1 MTSNGRQCAGIRPYD
16 GRQQHRGLDSSTTK
30 DVIQKG
36 ISVVGDLLGVVGF
49 PFGGAL
55 VSFYT
60 NFLNTIWP
68 SEDPWK
74 AFMEQVEALMDQK
87 IADYAKNKALA
98 ELQGLQNNVEDYV
111 SALSSWQ
118 KNPAAPF
125 RNPHSQGRIRELFSQ
140 AESHF
145 RNSMPSFAISGYE
158 VLFLTTYAQAANTH
172 LFLLKDAQIY
182 GEEWGYEK
190 EDIAEFYK
198 RQLKLTQEYTDHCVK
213 WYNVGLDKLRGSS
226 YESWVN
232 FNRYRREMTLT
243 VLDLIALFP
252 LYDVRLY
259 PKEVKTELTRDV
271 LTDPIVGVNNLRGYG
286 TTFSNIENY
295 IRKPHLFD
303 YLHRIQ
309 FHTRFQPGYYGN
321 DSFNYWSG
329 NYVSTRPSIG
339 SNDIITSPFYGNKS
353 SEPVQNLEFNGEKVY
368 RAVANTN
375 LAVWPSA
382 VYSGVTKVEFSQYND
397 QTDEASTQTYDSKR
411 NVGAVSWDSIDQ
423 LPPETTDEPL
433 EKGYSHQ
440 LNYVMCFL
448 MQGSRGTIPVL
459 TWTHKSVDFFNMIDS
474 KKITQLPLTKST
486 NLGSG
491 TSVVKGPGFTG
502 GDILRRTSPGQIST
516 LRVNITAPLS
526 QRYRVRIRYAST
538 TNLQF
543 HTSIDGRPINQGNFS
558 ATMSSGS
565 NLQSGSFRTVGFT
578 TPFNFSNGSSVFT
591 LSAHVFNSG
600 NEVYIDRIEFVPAE
614 VTFEAE
620 YDLERA
626 QKAVNELFTSSNQI
640 GLKTDVTDY
649 HIDQV

>member
-1 MTSNGRQCAGIRPYD
+1 MNPNNRSEHDTITGTENNEVPTNHVQYPLAETPNPTLEDLNYKEFLRMTADNNTEE
-16 GRQQHRGLDSSTTK
+16 LDSSTTK
-30 DVIQKG
+30 DVIQLG
-36 ISVVGDLLGVVGF
+36 ISVVGDLLGVVGI

-74 AFMEQVEALMDQK
+74 AYMEQVEALMDQK

-98 ELQGLQNNVEDYV
+98 ELQGLHYNVEDYV

-118 KNPAAPF
+118 NNPVSS

-145 RNSMPSFAISGYE
+145 RNSMPSFAIPGYE

-198 RQLKLTQEYTDHCVK
+198 RQLKLTLEYTDHCVK

-259 PKEVKTELTRDV
+259 PIEVKTELTRDV
-271 LTDPIVGVNNLRGYG
+271 LTDPFVGVNNLRGYG

-295 IRKPHLFD
+295 IRLPHLFD

-353 SEPVQNLEFNGEKVY
+353 SDPVQNLEFNGEKVY

-382 VYSGVTKVEFSQYND
+382 VYSGVTKVEFSLYND
-397 QTDEASTQTYDSKR
+397 QTDEASTLDVRLKKKCWRGQLGFYRSIASRNNRRTSRKGIKPSFQLCNVLINAGKKSNNPSVNLDTKKCRLYKHDRFEINYTTSVSKGILVTIWCFR
-411 NVGAVSWDSIDQ
+411 CRRSKVYRRRYHSMHRKCKCG
-423 LPPETTDEPL
+423 
-433 EKGYSHQ
+433 
-440 LNYVMCFL
+440 NYIRYTGCVVLSKISSKNSLCIYISDNIYTQFR
-448 MQGSRGTIPVL
+448 RGTIKSILFRKNDKKRRHINVKFIKFSKNQHTIRIIREKL
-459 TWTHKSVDFFNMIDS
+459 TN
-474 KKITQLPLTKST
+474 
-486 NLGSG
+486 
-491 TSVVKGPGFTG
+491 
-502 GDILRRTSPGQIST
+502 RRHRIKCWRQS
-516 LRVNITAPLS
+516 L
-526 QRYRVRIRYAST
+526 YRQNRIY
-538 TNLQF
+538 
-543 HTSIDGRPINQGNFS
+543 
-558 ATMSSGS
+558 SS
-565 NLQSGSFRTVGFT
+565 
-578 TPFNFSNGSSVFT
+578 
-591 LSAHVFNSG
+591 
-600 NEVYIDRIEFVPAE
+600 E
-614 VTFEAE
+614 
-620 YDLERA
+620 
-626 QKAVNELFTSSNQI
+626 
-640 GLKTDVTDY
+640 
-649 HIDQV
+649 

>member
-1 MTSNGRQCAGIRPYD
+1 MIRKGGRKMNPNNRSEHDTIKTTENNEVPTNHVQYPLAETPNPTLEDLNYKEFLRMTADNNTEA
-16 GRQQHRGLDSSTTK
+16 LDSSTTK

-118 KNPAAPF
+118 KNPVSS

-158 VLFLTTYAQAANTH
+158 VLFLTTYAQAANIH

-309 FHTRFQPGYYGN
+309 FHTRFRPGYYGN

-423 LPPETTDEPL
+423 LPPETTDEPP

-474 KKITQLPLTKST
+474 KKITQLPLVKAYK
-486 NLGSG
+486 LQSG
-491 TSVVKGPGFTG
+491 ASVVAGPRFTG
-502 GDILRRTSPGQIST
+502 GDIIQCTENGSAATIYVTPDVSY
-516 LRVNITAPLS
+516 S
-526 QRYRVRIRYAST
+526 QKHRARIHYAST
-538 TNLQF
+538 SQIT
-543 HTSIDGRPINQGNFS
+543 
-558 ATMSSGS
+558 
-565 NLQSGSFRTVGFT
+565 
-578 TPFNFSNGSSVFT
+578 FT
-591 LSAHVFNSG
+591 LSLDGAPFNQYYFDKTINKGDTLTYNSFNLASFSTPFELSG
-600 NEVYIDRIEFVPAE
+600 NNLQIGVTGLSAGDKVYIDKIEFIP
-614 VTFEAE
+614 
-620 YDLERA
+620 
-626 QKAVNELFTSSNQI
+626 VN
-640 GLKTDVTDY
+640 
-649 HIDQV
+649 

>member
-1 MTSNGRQCAGIRPYD
+1 MNPNNRSEHDTIKTTENNEVPTNHVQYPLAETPNPTLEDLNYKEFLRMTADNNTEA
-16 GRQQHRGLDSSTTK
+16 LDSSTTK

-87 IADYAKNKALA
+87 IADYAKNSVNAGFQRYYTENKRFRTRIASS
-98 ELQGLQNNVEDYV
+98 NINPV
-111 SALSSWQ
+111 SS
-118 KNPAAPF
+118 

-158 VLFLTTYAQAANTH
+158 VLFLTTYAQAANTQYDIKKSIH
-172 LFLLKDAQIY
+172 LKLMYRCMELIKIY
-182 GEEWGYEK
+182 K
-190 EDIAEFYK
+190 IHK

-243 VLDLIALFP
+243 VLDLW
-252 LYDVRLY
+252 LYVY
-259 PKEVKTELTRDV
+259 IFGMPEVEFFLV
-271 LTDPIVGVNNLRGYG
+271 NQVNNTSKNIQLSESTTLGAMEQPSLINKIIFENSTFDFKGY
-286 TTFSNIENY
+286 NIY
-295 IRKPHLFD
+295 KTLSKDAVLFD
-303 YLHRIQ
+303 ISQ
-309 FHTRFQPGYYGN
+309 
-321 DSFNYWSG
+321 SNYWSG

-474 KKITQLPLTKST
+474 KKITQLPLVKAYK
-486 NLGSG
+486 LQSG
-491 TSVVKGPGFTG
+491 ASVVAGPRFTG
-502 GDILRRTSPGQIST
+502 GDIIQCTENGSAATIYVTPDVSY
-516 LRVNITAPLS
+516 S
-526 QRYRVRIRYAST
+526 QKYRARIHYAST
-538 TNLQF
+538 SQIT
-543 HTSIDGRPINQGNFS
+543 
-558 ATMSSGS
+558 
-565 NLQSGSFRTVGFT
+565 
-578 TPFNFSNGSSVFT
+578 FT
-591 LSAHVFNSG
+591 LSLDGAPFNQYYFDKTINKGDTLTYNSFNLASFSTPFELSG
-600 NEVYIDRIEFVPAE
+600 NNLQIGVTGLSAGDKVYIDKIEFIP
-614 VTFEAE
+614 
-620 YDLERA
+620 
-626 QKAVNELFTSSNQI
+626 VN
-640 GLKTDVTDY
+640 
-649 HIDQV
+649 